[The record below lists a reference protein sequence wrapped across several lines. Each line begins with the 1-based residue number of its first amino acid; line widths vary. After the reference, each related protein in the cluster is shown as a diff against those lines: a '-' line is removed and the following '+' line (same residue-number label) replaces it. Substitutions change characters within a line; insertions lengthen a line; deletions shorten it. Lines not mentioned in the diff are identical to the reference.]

1 MNNNQTPNFGQGG
14 PSANRENVRPIRQEK
29 KVPVV
34 QMIIGLILILVL
46 LFANSFIFIV
56 AEDELAV
63 VKMFNETKKV
73 IVDVDNTLA
82 EEVNDLEQDFKDVE
96 VVKDKGLF
104 FKIPFITTVEKHSS
118 KLLTYIS
125 NTGQVTT
132 RDKVK
137 FEVRLYA
144 QWEITHPGLYETNYG
159 SIVNTTSKI
168 DETLYADIISL
179 INNLES
185 DEFLTD
191 KDVLYEA
198 LENKRSL
205 YNEKNKSTGIY
216 IHDLEIYRVA
226 VPQSNFSSVYN
237 KMNAE
242 RNAVAASFR
251 ADGQKL
257 YLETISDVDYQV
269 SVIEAV
275 AIETA
280 AQIRGEADADAVQI
294 YADAFSKDP
303 DFYEFWRMLQAYEN
317 AIDENTT
324 IYLDKTNPFLKFFS
338 NSSPEIEEETV
349 TVTE

>member
-1 MNNNQTPNFGQGG
+1 
-14 PSANRENVRPIRQEK
+14 V
-29 KVPVV
+29 
-34 QMIIGLILILVL
+34 
-46 LFANSFIFIV
+46 V

-73 IVDVDNTLA
+73 IVDVDNEMAADINSLDPRF
-82 EEVNDLEQDFKDVE
+82 EDVE
-96 VVKDKGLF
+96 VVRDKGLF
-104 FKIPFITTVEKHSS
+104 FKVPFITTVEKHSS

-159 SIVNTTSKI
+159 SIINTSSKI

-191 KDVLYEA
+191 KTVLYEA
-198 LENKRSL
+198 LEDKRAL
-205 YNEKNKSTGIY
+205 YNTKNKDTGI
-216 IHDLEIYRVA
+216 IITDLEIYRVA

-251 ADGQKL
+251 ADGNKT
-257 YLETISDVDYQV
+257 YLETLSDVDLKV
-269 SVIEAV
+269 ASIEAA
-275 AIETA
+275 AILEA
-280 AQIRGEADADAVQI
+280 EEIKGSADAEAVQI

-303 DFYEFWRMLQAYEN
+303 EFYEFWRTLQAYEN
-317 AIDENTT
+317 TIDADTT
-324 IYLDKTNPFLKFFS
+324 IYMDKSNPFLKFFS
-338 NSSPEIEEETV
+338 KSTTE
-349 TVTE
+349 VTETLTE